1 MWQEYVFP
9 QSVPQALEVLGAYA
23 GTARII
29 AGGTD
34 LVIQLKEDDGGLKC
48 LVDITRLQELR
59 GITIEGSIISI
70 GSAVTYR
77 EALASPLLQEK
88 APMLLEACREV
99 GSPQIRNVG
108 TLVGN
113 IVNAQPAADAAI
125 ALLALDAEVEIASPV
140 GLRREPLGSL
150 FLDVGLCRVDPTSEL
165 VTKVLFRALGEDQGA
180 AFERLAKRRALAL
193 PMLNVA
199 AVVTVKGGL
208 FQDARLA
215 MGPVAPVPFRARKA
229 EAFLA
234 SKPVNSESIA
244 QAACLASEEAEPRTS
259 VLRGSREY
267 RKEMVMVYARRGLE
281 RAAVKWL

>member
-9 QSVPQALEVLGAYA
+9 QSVPQALEVLRAYA

-34 LVIQLKEDDGGLKC
+34 LVIQLKEDDGDVKC
-48 LVDITRLQELR
+48 LLDITRLQELR
-59 GITIEGSIISI
+59 EITIEGGIISI
-70 GSAVTYR
+70 GAAVTYR
-77 EALASPLLQEK
+77 EALASPLLQKK

-108 TLVGN
+108 TIVGN

-150 FLDVGLCRVDPTSEL
+150 FLDVGLCRVNPTGEL
-165 VTKVLFRALGEDQGA
+165 VTKVLLRALGEDQGT

-208 FQDARLA
+208 FQDTRLA

-234 SKPVNSESIA
+234 SKPVNRESIA
-244 QAACLASEEAEPRTS
+244 QAARLASEEAEPRSS

-267 RKEMVMVYARRGLE
+267 RKEMVTVFARRALE
-281 RAAVKWL
+281 RASAKLL